1 MKRLLPILIATWCSS
16 LCAETI
22 PKEEWT
28 YLDNGTIRIGVN
40 RSAGA
45 TLGWFSLSQI
55 DFNYLNRFDLGRYL
69 QQSWYGDE
77 DGSDWNGKPW
87 RWNPVQGGNWQHVP
101 AEVTSFETGE
111 FRLTSNS
118 IPVHWATGEA
128 IEDVRFKQ
136 TIELHGPV
144 VAIEFEMSYHG
155 KKSHKA
161 RHQELPAI
169 FLDHTLKYLHCLE
182 AGESE
187 MTSFVPGW
195 PNERVSLTRDWF
207 ASLNDDGHGIGI
219 WAPGAEELTCYRAE
233 GGPAPQR
240 KGACSYLAP
249 IKTMAIEP
257 GFTYRYQVFL
267 TIGTTPH
274 FKNRFHEI
282 VAPIAQVPFR
292 P

>member
-1 MKRLLPILIATWCSS
+1 MKHLLSILIATWCSS

-55 DFNYLNRFDLGRYL
+55 EFNYLNRFDLGRYL

-87 RWNPVQGGNWQHVP
+87 RWNPVQGGNWQYVP

-118 IPVHWATGEA
+118 IPVHWATGEN
-128 IEDVRFKQ
+128 IEDVSFKQ

-169 FLDHTLKYLHCLE
+169 FVDHTLKHLHCLK

-233 GGPAPQR
+233 GGPAPQS

-257 GFTYRYQVFL
+257 GFTYRYHVFL
-267 TIGTTPH
+267 TIGTIPH

-282 VAPIAQVPFR
+282 AAPIAQVPFL